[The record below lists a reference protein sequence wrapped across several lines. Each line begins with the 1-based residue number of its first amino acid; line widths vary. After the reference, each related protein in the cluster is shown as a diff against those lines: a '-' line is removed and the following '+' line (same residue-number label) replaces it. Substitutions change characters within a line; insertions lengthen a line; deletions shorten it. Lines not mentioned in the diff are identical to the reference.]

1 MTDIEPRK
9 SVGQLVAE
17 RPSRARVFERFG
29 IDFCCGGKI
38 PLSDA
43 CIERKLDTERILAA
57 LREVDSSEADTDE
70 PDWTRATLSAL
81 IAHILQKHH
90 AYLRNELPRLAKMVA
105 KVHDVHG
112 ERHPELAE
120 VRQTYDGL
128 HAELASH
135 MMKEE
140 QILFPLIE
148 AMESSQS
155 LEAAH
160 CGSVNNPIRMME
172 HEHDS
177 AGAALA
183 RMRSLTGDF
192 APPEDACN
200 TYRVLLDGLA
210 ELEADLHRHIHK
222 ENNIL
227 FPRASELEAA
237 LAHSN
242 STTQV

>member
-1 MTDIEPRK
+1 MTSIEPSK
-9 SVGQLVAE
+9 TVGQLVAE
-17 RPSRARVFERFG
+17 RPSRARVFEQFG
-29 IDFCCGGKI
+29 IDFCCGGKM

-43 CIERKLDTERILAA
+43 CAERKLDTESIVAA
-57 LREVDSSEADTDE
+57 LREADSKAADTDE

-128 HAELASH
+128 HVELASH

-155 LEAAH
+155 LEATH
-160 CGSVNNPIRMME
+160 CGSVNNPISMME

-227 FPRASELEAA
+227 FPRASELEEV
-237 LAHSN
+237 LARSG
-242 STTQV
+242 SAIQA

>member
-1 MTDIEPRK
+1 MTDIEPSK

-43 CIERKLDTERILAA
+43 CTERKLDTERILAA
-57 LREVDSSEADTDE
+57 LREADSSEADTDE

-160 CGSVNNPIRMME
+160 CGSVNNPISMME

-183 RMRSLTGDF
+183 RLRSLTGDF
-192 APPEDACN
+192 TPPEDACN